1 VQVSLTHK
9 FVVGSLVVGGAVVG
23 VPVLLARSGIDVAPW
38 VAPFVALGAGGAIG
52 FFLSRDLTRTFQ
64 SLRRA
69 TDHISRGDLAAV
81 VDVAPPRRF
90 PDETHDLGLGIERMA
105 ARLREVVEHVQATA
119 DRVSSAAHELT
130 RSAEH
135 VSSHNAEIS
144 SNVSALAGSVVEEQ
158 RLLSETNRQIHE
170 IATAIE
176 LNSSRAREAFG
187 FAAEAN
193 QKANAGVDIARLA
206 IEKMRLVFERVER
219 AVARVFEL
227 EEKTRHVNQIT
238 SMITSVAHR
247 TNLLSL
253 NASIEAARAGEA
265 GRGFSVVAD
274 EIRRLAESAGRS
286 AEEISKLI
294 NEIQSDTNEVA
305 DEMRESSQGVSE
317 GREDVDTIAHSL
329 EHIRSAVSEAA
340 TRAEEIFH
348 GTDTQFRDFEAMV
361 ARMDEVAKAA
371 ARNAGSIDGVET
383 TCEQQVGSTRELVA
397 ASTMLA
403 GLAREL
409 RGGLRRFNTGG
420 AATAEA
426 EVEAEP

>member
-9 FVVGSLVVGGAVVG
+9 FVVGSLVVGCAVVG
-23 VPVLLARSGIDVAPW
+23 LPMLLAESGIDVAPW
-38 VAPFVALGAGGAIG
+38 VAPFVALGAGGVLG
-52 FFLSRDLTRTFQ
+52 FFLSRDLTFTFQ

-69 TDHISRGDLAAV
+69 TERIARGDLAAE
-81 VDVAPPRRF
+81 VDVAPSRF
-90 PDETHDLGLGIERMA
+90 PDETHALALGIEGMA

-119 DRVSSAAHELT
+119 ERVSIAAHELT
-130 RSAEH
+130 RSSEH

-144 SNVSALAGSVVEEQ
+144 SNVSALASSVVEEQ
-158 RLLSETNRQIHE
+158 HVLSETNRQIHE
-170 IATAIE
+170 IAAAIE

-219 AVARVFEL
+219 SVARVFEL

-238 SMITSVAHR
+238 AMITSVAHR

-274 EIRRLAESAGRS
+274 EIRKLAESAGRS

-305 DEMRESSQGVSE
+305 DEMRVSSQGVSE

-329 EHIRSAVSEAA
+329 EHIRSAVGEAA

-371 ARNAGSIDGVET
+371 ARNASSIDDVVS

-397 ASTMLA
+397 ASTTLD

-420 AATAEA
+420 AAPAEGGS
-426 EVEAEP
+426 

>member
-9 FVVGSLVVGGAVVG
+9 FVVGSLMVGGAVIG
-23 VPVLLARSGIDVAPW
+23 LPVLLAGSGIEVAAW
-38 VAPFVALGAGGAIG
+38 VAPFVALGAGGVIG
-52 FFLSRDLTRTFQ
+52 FFLSRELTHTFQ
-64 SLRRA
+64 GLRRA

-81 VDVAPPRRF
+81 VGIAPQTRF
-90 PDETHDLGLGIERMA
+90 PDETHALALGIERMA
-105 ARLREVVEHVQATA
+105 SRLREVVEHVQATA
-119 DRVSSAAHELT
+119 DRVSAAAHELT

-135 VSSHNAEIS
+135 VNSHNAEIS
-144 SNVSALAGSVVEEQ
+144 SNVSALASSVSEEQ

-170 IATAIE
+170 IAGAIE

-219 AVARVFEL
+219 SVARVFEL

-238 SMITSVAHR
+238 SMITTVAHR

-274 EIRRLAESAGRS
+274 EIRKLAESAGHS

-294 NEIQSDTNEVA
+294 DEIQSDTNQVA

-329 EHIRSAVSEAA
+329 EHIRSAVGEAA
-340 TRAEEIFH
+340 SRAEEIFH
-348 GTDTQFRDFEAMV
+348 GTDTQFRDFETMV
-361 ARMDEVAKAA
+361 ARMDEVAKMA
-371 ARNAGSIDGVET
+371 ARNAGSIEGVVS
-383 TCEQQVGSTRELVA
+383 TCEQQVTATREMVG
-397 ASTMLA
+397 ASSTLA
-403 GLAREL
+403 DLALEL
-409 RGGLRRFNTGG
+409 RGGLRRFNTGI
-420 AATAEA
+420 AAAEA
-426 EVEAEP
+426 ER

>member
-23 VPVLLARSGIDVAPW
+23 LPVLLAESGVDVAPW
-38 VAPFVALGAGGAIG
+38 VAPFVALGAGGVIG

-81 VDVAPPRRF
+81 VDIAPGARF
-90 PDETHDLGLGIERMA
+90 RDETHELALGIERMA
-105 ARLREVVEHVQATA
+105 ARLREVVEHVQETA

-130 RSAEH
+130 RSAEN
-135 VSSHNAEIS
+135 VSTHNGEIS
-144 SNVSALAGSVVEEQ
+144 SNVSALASSVVEEQ
-158 RLLSETNRQIHE
+158 RVLSETNRQIHE

-219 AVARVFEL
+219 SVKRVFDL

-274 EIRRLAESAGRS
+274 EIRKLAESAGRS
-286 AEEISKLI
+286 ADEISKLI
-294 NEIQSDTNEVA
+294 DEIQSDTNEVA

-348 GTDTQFRDFEAMV
+348 GTDTQFRDFETMV

-371 ARNAGSIDGVET
+371 ARNAGSIDGVVA
-383 TCEQQVGSTRELVA
+383 TCEQQVVSTRELVA
-397 ASTMLA
+397 ASTTLD

-420 AATAEA
+420 AALPE
-426 EVEAEP
+426 EEP

>member
-1 VQVSLTHK
+1 MQVSLTHK

-23 VPVLLARSGIDVAPW
+23 LPVLLAESGIDVAPW
-38 VAPFVALGAGGAIG
+38 VAPFVALGAGGVIG

-81 VDVAPPRRF
+81 VDVAPTPRF
-90 PDETHDLGLGIERMA
+90 PDETHDLALGIERMA
-105 ARLREVVEHVQATA
+105 ERLREVVEHVQATA

-135 VSSHNAEIS
+135 VSAHNTEIS
-144 SNVSALAGSVVEEQ
+144 SNVSALASSVVEEQ
-158 RLLSETNRQIHE
+158 RVLSETNRQIHE
-170 IATAIE
+170 IAAAIE

-219 AVARVFEL
+219 SVARVFEL

-238 SMITSVAHR
+238 SMITTVAHR

-274 EIRRLAESAGRS
+274 EIRKLAESAGRS
-286 AEEISKLI
+286 ADEISKLI
-294 NEIQSDTNEVA
+294 DEIQSDTNQVA

-371 ARNAGSIDGVET
+371 ARNSGSIDGVVS
-383 TCEQQVGSTRELVA
+383 TCEQQVVSTRDLVA
-397 ASTMLA
+397 ASTTLA

-409 RGGLRRFNTGG
+409 RGGLSRFKTGG
-420 AATAEA
+420 AVS
-426 EVEAEP
+426 VEAEP

>member
-9 FVVGSLVVGGAVVG
+9 FVAGSLVVGGAVFG
-23 VPVLLARSGIDVAPW
+23 LPILLAESGIDAAPW
-38 VAPFVALGAGGAIG
+38 VAPFAALGAGGALG

-69 TDHISRGDLAAV
+69 TDQISRGDLASAIDIV
-81 VDVAPPRRF
+81 LPTRV
-90 PDETHDLGLGIERMA
+90 PDETHELGRGIERMA
-105 ARLREVVEHVQATA
+105 ARLREVVEQAQATS
-119 DRVSSAAHELT
+119 DRVSSAAQELT
-130 RSAEH
+130 RSSEH
-135 VSSHNAEIS
+135 VSSHNTEIS
-144 SNVSALAGSVVEEQ
+144 STVSALASSVVQEQ
-158 RLLSETNRQIHE
+158 VVLSETNRQIHE
-170 IATAIE
+170 IAAAIE
-176 LNSSRAREAFG
+176 LNSARAREAFG

-219 AVARVFEL
+219 SVARVFEL

-238 SMITSVAHR
+238 AMITSVAHR

-286 AEEISKLI
+286 ADEISKLI
-294 NEIQSDTNEVA
+294 DEIQSDTNEVA

-348 GTDTQFRDFEAMV
+348 GTDTQFRDFETMV
-361 ARMDEVAKAA
+361 ARMDEVAKVA
-371 ARNAGSIDGVET
+371 ARNAASIDGVVSTSER
-383 TCEQQVGSTRELVA
+383 QVISARELVA
-397 ASTMLA
+397 ASTTLA
-403 GLAREL
+403 GLARDL

-420 AATAEA
+420 AVSHEEA
-426 EVEAEP
+426 ET

>member
-1 VQVSLTHK
+1 VQISLTHK
-9 FVVGSLVVGGAVVG
+9 FVVGSLVVGAAVTG
-23 VPVLLARSGIDVAPW
+23 LPVLLAETGIDVAPW
-38 VAPFVALGAGGAIG
+38 IAPFVTLGAGGVVG
-52 FFLSRDLTRTFQ
+52 FFLSRELTHTFQ

-69 TDHISRGDLAAV
+69 TDLISRGDLAAV
-81 VDVAPPRRF
+81 VEIVPSPRF
-90 PDETHDLGLGIERMA
+90 PDETHGLALGIERMA

-130 RSAEH
+130 LSAEH
-135 VSSHNAEIS
+135 VSSHNAGIS
-144 SNVSALAGSVVEEQ
+144 SNVSALASSVVEEQ
-158 RLLSETNRQIHE
+158 RLLSEANRQIHE
-170 IATAIE
+170 IAAAIE

-193 QKANAGVDIARLA
+193 QKANAGVDISRLA

-219 AVARVFEL
+219 SVARVFEL

-274 EIRRLAESAGRS
+274 EIRKLAESAGRS
-286 AEEISKLI
+286 ADEISKLI
-294 NEIQSDTNEVA
+294 DEIQSDTNEVA

-329 EHIRSAVSEAA
+329 EHIRSAVGEAA
-340 TRAEEIFH
+340 SRAEEIFH

-371 ARNAGSIDGVET
+371 ARNAGSIDGVVG
-383 TCEQQVGSTRELVA
+383 TCEQQVVSTRALVA
-397 ASTMLA
+397 ASSTLA
-403 GLAREL
+403 GLALDL
-409 RGGLRRFNTGG
+409 RGGLRRFNTGAG
-420 AATAEA
+420 ATGEG
-426 EVEAEP
+426 ET